1 MFEVIKT
8 KIKFRDID
16 ETIRREEVEEPITLV
31 DGLISE
37 WQQDQVNSL
46 TVKDSYVQSEDKIA
60 A

>member
-16 ETIRREEVEEPITLV
+16 ETIRREEVEEPITLADSLV
-31 DGLISE
+31 SE

>member
-16 ETIRREEVEEPITLV
+16 ETIRREEVEEPITLADSLV
-31 DGLISE
+31 SE

-46 TVKDSYVQSEDKIA
+46 TVKDSYLQSEDKIA

>member
-16 ETIRREEVEEPITLV
+16 ETIRREEVKEPITLV
-31 DGLISE
+31 DGLVSE